1 MLELTGISKSF
12 ARRGIVL
19 DQLELKLS
27 EAEMVA
33 VTGPS
38 GSGKTT
44 LLNLIGTLDKPD
56 SGNIIFRNSSI
67 LSFSADKAA
76 EYRNR
81 SIGFVFQDHLLL
93 PHLTILQNILLPV
106 LANRSVRKD
115 FKNSEEYAI
124 KLMDIVGIRELADKF
139 PNQVSGGEAQRS
151 ALVRALV
158 NRPSLLLAD
167 EPTGSLDQDNAE
179 LLGNLLLEVNRQ
191 TSVALLLVTHSASL
205 AQKMTRQYHLEHGKL
220 VLKTIGI
227 K

>member
-12 ARRGIVL
+12 ARRGVVL
-19 DQLELKLS
+19 DNLELKLF
-27 EAEMVA
+27 EADMIA

-56 SGNIIFRNSSI
+56 SGNISFRNSSI
-67 LSFSADKAA
+67 LSFSADQAA
-76 EYRNR
+76 DYRNR

-106 LANRSVRKD
+106 LASKSGRKD
-115 FKNSEEYAI
+115 FTMSEEYALE
-124 KLMDIVGIRELADKF
+124 LMNIVGIRNLSEKF
-139 PNQVSGGEAQRS
+139 PFQVSGGEAQRS

-179 LLGNLLLEVNRQ
+179 LLGDLLLEVNRQ
-191 TSVALLLVTHSASL
+191 TGVALLLVTHSAAL
-205 AQKMTRQYHLEHGKL
+205 AEKMRKRYDLELGKL
-220 VLKTIGI
+220 VLKSNC
-227 K
+227 